1 MPELPEVE
9 TIRRQLGEALVG
21 KKISKVEVLREKSF
35 GGDSRKMVG
44 WQVER
49 VERKAKIIE
58 IYFKNRGEMMIIH
71 LKMTGQLVF
80 VDGERRVVGG
90 HPTADWVKDLP
101 GKHTRVVV
109 DFTDG
114 SRLFFN
120 DMRVFGW
127 MRLVDKEKYENGL
140 RKTAPDVTDKEFSLE
155 YLTGVLKKTGKAVKL
170 VLMDQEKI
178 GGVGNIYANDALY
191 LAKVMP
197 NRKAN
202 SLSVAETKNLLVAVR
217 EVINKG
223 IKYGGASAA
232 NYVDIMGLGGT
243 YQDHFL
249 VYKKDGHKCG
259 KCGGKIQ
266 KMKIGGRG
274 TFYCPSCQ
282 R

>member
-9 TIRRQLGEALVG
+9 TIRRQLNEVLVG
-21 KKISKVEVLREKSF
+21 KKILKIEVLREKSF
-35 GGDSRKMVG
+35 GGDSREMVG
-44 WQVER
+44 WQVES
-49 VERKAKIIE
+49 VKRKAKVIE
-58 IYFKNRGEMMIIH
+58 FYFKNRGEMMIIH

-80 VDGERRVVGG
+80 VNGKKRVVGG

-101 GKHTRVVV
+101 SRHTRIIIN
-109 DFTDG
+109 FIGG
-114 SRLFFN
+114 SKLFFN

-127 MRLVDKEKYENGL
+127 MRMVDKEKYEKET
-140 RKTAPDVTDKEFSLE
+140 RKTAPDVTEKEFDLE
-155 YLTGVLKKTGKAVKL
+155 YLTGVLKKSGKAVKL

-202 SLSVAETKNLLVAVR
+202 SLSVAETKNLLAAVR
-217 EVINKG
+217 EVINRG

-232 NYVDIMGLGGT
+232 NYVDTKGLGGT

-249 VYKKDGHKCG
+249 VYKKDGQKCD

-282 R
+282 K

>member
-9 TIRRQLGEALVG
+9 TIRRQLSLELVG
-21 KKISKVEVLREKSF
+21 KKIAKVDVLREKSF
-35 GGDSRKMVG
+35 GGDARKMKGWIVDEVG
-44 WQVER
+44 
-49 VERKAKIIE
+49 RKAKVIE
-58 IYFKNRGEMMIIH
+58 ISFKGINVVMIIH

-80 VDGERRVVGG
+80 VDGKKRVAGG
-90 HPTADWVKDLP
+90 HPTADWIKELP
-101 GKHTRVVV
+101 SKHTRVVI
-109 DFTDG
+109 DFTNG
-114 SRLFFN
+114 SKLFFN

-127 MRLVDKEKYENGL
+127 MRLVDKEKYEKEI
-140 RKTAPDVTDKEFSLE
+140 RKTAPDVTDKEFSLQ
-155 YLTGVLKKTGKAVKL
+155 YFSDLVKKTNKAVKL
-170 VLMDQEKI
+170 LLVDQEKI

-202 SLSVAETKNLLVAVR
+202 SLSNLEIINLLASIR

-232 NYVDIMGLGGT
+232 NYVDTKGMGGT
-243 YQDHFL
+243 YQEHFL
-249 VYKKDGHKCG
+249 VYQKDGEKCN

-274 TFYCPSCQ
+274 TFFCPKCQ
-282 R
+282 K